1 MKRLLSLVII
11 LLLAS
16 NVLLSGCSTSHSTET
31 PTYRH
36 ATLAEG
42 KANFKAKHYS
52 LAYRQLL
59 PLAVKG
65 NPDAQYA
72 IGYMYSY
79 GEGIDCNDELA
90 ENWLRKAAKQGQSQ
104 AIEELKEF
112 SDTNKDDDE
121 EEK

>member
-1 MKRLLSLVII
+1 MKRLLSLVFT

-16 NVLLSGCSTSHSTET
+16 NLLLSGCSTSHSTET

-42 KANFKAKHYS
+42 KANFKEEHYS
-52 LAYRQLL
+52 LAYHQLL

-72 IGYMYSY
+72 IGYMYYY
-79 GEGIDCNDELA
+79 GKGIDCNEELA
-90 ENWLRKAAKQGQSQ
+90 ENWLRKAAKKGQSQ
-104 AIEELKEF
+104 AVEMLKEF
-112 SDTNKDDDE
+112 SNPNQDE
-121 EEK
+121 EEQ